1 MQGEIDMSNQN
12 NNNANMKK
20 LLIIAV
26 SAIAVLIVAFSI
38 KVPEQSSN
46 SNAEVNGNNAETNN
60 TTQAGNGNE
69 TDSSI
74 EADYSVEENYS
85 ADESNG
91 VEIENATETI
101 NRAEAVKDSD
111 IVIPISDITEIAR
124 FYPAEINDTEL
135 EVLAVKAPDG
145 SIRTAFNT
153 CQVCYSSGRGYYI
166 QEEDVLVCQNCGNRF
181 AMDDV
186 EITRGG
192 CNPVPITE
200 EYKTVD
206 EENITVSKDYL
217 AEATTI
223 FANWK

>member
-1 MQGEIDMSNQN
+1 MSNQN

-26 SAIAVLIVAFSI
+26 AAIAVLIVAFSI

-46 SNAEVNGNNAETNN
+46 SIEQVTENN
-60 TTQAGNGNE
+60 TETDNSAKAVNGNE
-69 TDSSI
+69 TDSST
-74 EADYSVEENYS
+74 EVDNSVEENYS

-91 VEIENATETI
+91 VETENATETI
-101 NRAEAVKDSD
+101 NRAETVKDSD
-111 IVIPISDITEIAR
+111 IVIPISDITETAR
-124 FYPAEINDTEL
+124 FYPAEINSTEL

-166 QEEDVLVCQNCGNRF
+166 QEGDVLVCQNCGNRF

-186 EITRGG
+186 EVTRGG

-200 EYKTVD
+200 EFKTVD
-206 EENITVSKDYL
+206 EETITVSKDYL
-217 AEATTI
+217 AEATAI

>member
-1 MQGEIDMSNQN
+1 MRGEIDMNNQN
-12 NNNANMKK
+12 NNNANVKK
-20 LLIIAV
+20 LLIIVV
-26 SAIAVLIVAFSI
+26 SAIAVLIIAFSI

-46 SNAEVNGNNAETNN
+46 SKTEVKGNNAET
-60 TTQAGNGNE
+60 GSSNE
-69 TDSSI
+69 TDSSTVVDNNV
-74 EADYSVEENYS
+74 EADYSTEASNN
-85 ADESNG
+85 ES
-91 VEIENATETI
+91 ENAAETK

-111 IVIPISDITEIAR
+111 IIIPTSDISETAR
-124 FYPAEINDTEL
+124 FYPAEINGTNL
-135 EVLAVKAPDG
+135 EVMAVKAPDG

-166 QEEDVLVCQNCGNRF
+166 QEGDVLVCQNCGNRF

-186 EITRGG
+186 EVTRGG

-206 EENITVSKDYL
+206 EETITVSKDYL
-217 AEATTI
+217 AEATAI